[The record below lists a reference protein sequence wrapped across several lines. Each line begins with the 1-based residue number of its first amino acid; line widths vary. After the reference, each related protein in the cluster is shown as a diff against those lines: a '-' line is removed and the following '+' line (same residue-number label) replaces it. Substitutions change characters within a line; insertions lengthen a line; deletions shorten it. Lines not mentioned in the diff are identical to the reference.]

1 MRGTTMKSILIGVLV
16 LNLLLSAGPVLA
28 HHAFAAEFD
37 QNKPVT
43 ITGVVTKV
51 SFENPHIYFYVD
63 VKDKDGKVT
72 NWAFEGG
79 APAVLFKQEWK
90 KGTVK
95 PGDVLTVMG
104 YRAKNG
110 QSVAAARLVTLP
122 DGRQVYG
129 GAPGDGGP
137 VPTGGNAPK

>member
-1 MRGTTMKSILIGVLV
+1 MKSILIGVLA
-16 LNLLLSAGPVLA
+16 LGLISSARPAFA

-37 QNKPVT
+37 QNKPITV
-43 ITGVVTKV
+43 TGVITKV
-51 SFENPHIYFYVD
+51 SFENPHIYFYLD

-79 APAVLFKQEWK
+79 SPAVLFKQEWK

-104 YRAKNG
+104 YRAKSG

-137 VPTGGNAPK
+137 VPTAGNAPK